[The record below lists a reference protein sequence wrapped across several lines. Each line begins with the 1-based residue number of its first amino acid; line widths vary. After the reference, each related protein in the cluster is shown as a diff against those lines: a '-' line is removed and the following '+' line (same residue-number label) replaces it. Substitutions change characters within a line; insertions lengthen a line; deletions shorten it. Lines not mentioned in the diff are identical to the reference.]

1 MLLLLLSFLKYEAC
15 IRRFPIYI
23 HTYIHVGGHL
33 GTGIDLAPDSTCQ
46 LERGM
51 SMKRKVDDAA
61 SGCANHYC
69 NDDEK
74 DLKDILIESLQ
85 KQLAEA
91 R

>member
-1 MLLLLLSFLKYEAC
+1 MYTP
-15 IRRFPIYI
+15 FPIYI
-23 HTYIHVGGHL
+23 HTYIEV
-33 GTGIDLAPDSTCQ
+33 CQ

>member
-1 MLLLLLSFLKYEAC
+1 MTTTVVVVVVVVVLLE
-15 IRRFPIYI
+15 
-23 HTYIHVGGHL
+23 V
-33 GTGIDLAPDSTCQ
+33 CQ